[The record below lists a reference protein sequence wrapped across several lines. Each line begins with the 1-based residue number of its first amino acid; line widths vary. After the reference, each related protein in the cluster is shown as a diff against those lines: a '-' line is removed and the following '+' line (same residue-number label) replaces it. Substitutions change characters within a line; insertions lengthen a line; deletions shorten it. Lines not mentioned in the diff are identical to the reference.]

1 MKAVANIPR
10 FVAEEFIFVN
20 KEFTRDRSLYLSI
33 LRLDKDFPLFTPENT
48 CWISIGEPEETFQHI
63 TNSQLD
69 KCPNL
74 KISFW
79 DVTTPIEDF
88 LGKDKYTYHPPSLEQ
103 ARTILNFLLENFEKH
118 VIVNCAAGI
127 SRSGAI
133 ARFCSDYLGH
143 FWLSMPKL
151 NSIPNI
157 ALYNNLVKL
166 YTQRN

>member
-10 FVAEEFIFVN
+10 YVAEEFIFVN
-20 KEFTRDRSLYLSI
+20 KEPINNKSLYLSI
-33 LRLDKDFPLFTPENT
+33 LNLDKDFSLFTPENT
-48 CWISIGEPEETFQHI
+48 CWISIGEPEENFQHI

-69 KCPNL
+69 QCPNL

-79 DVTTPIEDF
+79 DVTTPF
-88 LGKDKYTYHPPSLEQ
+88 KDIIKGEYTYYPPSIEQ
-103 ARTILNFLLENFEKH
+103 AGTILNFLLENFEKS

-143 FWLSMPKL
+143 SWLSMPKT

-157 ALYNNLVKL
+157 TLYNNLVKL